1 MKTVPTKGIE
11 EIAKAFVK
19 MQSFVDQ
26 LPSSGNLTTNEAKR
40 FIRGMI
46 VEHNKLGIAINEAA
60 NPPEPELNEVKKIE
74 QRFADPAPAVK
85 LNLDDAVTVLRNISQ
100 GTETKMTVTHD
111 ELQSM
116 VNAKINSLLSKHK
129 KNSPLEPT
137 DGGGGPG
144 GSGSSKSGSRG
155 KKGKKRSKPS
165 ENHKD
170 DSNSGKKAFKRFRI
184 EDVIPDA
191 KDRCLDCGEFG
202 HARGDPKCAN
212 SSFASRKIREYKE
225 KHGSGSFLGLSS
237 GSGTGNQA

>member
-19 MQSFVDQ
+19 MQSVVDQ

-60 NPPEPELNEVKKIE
+60 NPPEPELNEVNKIE

-85 LNLDDAVTVLRNISQ
+85 LNLDEAVTVLRNISQ
-100 GTETKMTVTHD
+100 GTETKMTVTQD

-137 DGGGGPG
+137 DGDGGPG

-191 KDRCLDCGEFG
+191 KDRCLDCGELVY
-202 HARGDPKCAN
+202 ARGDPK
-212 SSFASRKIREYKE
+212 
-225 KHGSGSFLGLSS
+225 
-237 GSGTGNQA
+237 